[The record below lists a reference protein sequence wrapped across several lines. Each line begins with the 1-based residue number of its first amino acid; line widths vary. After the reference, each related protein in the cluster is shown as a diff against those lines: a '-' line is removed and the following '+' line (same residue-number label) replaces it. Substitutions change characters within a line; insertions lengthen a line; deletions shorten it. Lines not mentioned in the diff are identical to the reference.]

1 MAVKQK
7 CICQDAPI
15 YHIIY
20 AVSEDI
26 GKFLMNMTDKVRY
39 LTEIL
44 KHLVSNVNVTVVD
57 PEGHA
62 HNVRPC
68 NLQEKVDLLAE
79 HPELKVIAEV
89 YYDASVHHSEH
100 MIRPNNYKH
109 FVEGQGK
116 QIAKELKME
125 LGCKMLGIS

>member
-1 MAVKQK
+1 
-7 CICQDAPI
+7 
-15 YHIIY
+15 
-20 AVSEDI
+20 
-26 GKFLMNMTDKVRY
+26 MNMTDKVRY

-62 HNVRPC
+62 HTVRKC

-79 HPELKVIAEV
+79 YPELKVIAEV
-89 YYDASVHHSEH
+89 YYDALVHHSEH
-100 MIRPNNYKH
+100 IIRPNNYKH